1 MSIEIRQGYRLSP
14 QQRHLWLQQ
23 VSSEFCYYA
32 QCGVLVEGGPDA
44 RLLKTSLKRVIGEHE
59 SLRTVF
65 HNLRGMGLPAQV
77 VLDSVPPIDDHDL
90 TGMMVQAREEKID
103 ALFQE
108 HRQRPFD
115 FKRGP
120 LLRLSYLVLSPDSHL
135 LLLTLPAL
143 CADAITL
150 NNLAH
155 KISSAY
161 ASEAGSE
168 HASAAPMQYADLSE
182 WQNEIL
188 ETEYSMEGRE
198 FWREQDLSSLSALK
212 LPLEKICFDRS
223 KFDPQSLSLTLKPEL
238 PAKIKTISRSYD
250 SSTAV
255 FLQTCWQ
262 ILLRSL
268 TGQNDV
274 VVGVLYDGR
283 NYCELEDALGLFAKY
298 LPISCQL
305 RNDSQF
311 GESLKAVE
319 QFTQEACRW
328 QQCFSWEHLRAAQG
342 DLIEPPMFPFSF
354 DFITQPAKRLTAG
367 LSFSIYK
374 QSVCLDRFKIKLSCL
389 ERGDTLVTELHYD
402 ASLISA
408 QYAERLLAQFH
419 TLAES
424 AAYNP
429 RAAVERLE
437 ILGTAEREQL
447 LLRLNDTQAAYSEE
461 KCVHELFESI
471 AARQPER
478 MAVVFEEQRLTY
490 GELNMKANRLA
501 HHLRALGVGPETRVG
516 LFGKRSLNMI
526 VGLFGILK
534 AGGAYVP
541 LESGQPQARL
551 AQQLTEAGVGLLLTE
566 HLLLSH
572 LPEFAGTVLCLDSEE
587 QRWTTEPE
595 SNPVSGSTSLQLAYV
610 IYTSGST
617 GVSKAVGVS
626 HRSLVNYT
634 EFIIRKIGAR
644 ELLAC
649 GDMAFATVTTL
660 SADLGHT
667 SIFGALLSGGCLH
680 VISYEVA
687 TDAERMAT
695 YMTAHAVDVLKIVP
709 SHLSALLSAG
719 GGARVLPRQRLILGG
734 EAFSVELAQRLKE
747 LKSECRILN
756 HYGPTETT
764 VGALTYAG
772 VDDEDAWR
780 ERLVVPIGRPINNM
794 KVYILDRQMM
804 PVATGIAGELYLG
817 GAGVARGYLNSA
829 EQTAE
834 RFVPHP
840 FARTKGERLYRTGD
854 LARFLVDG
862 NIEFVGRIDE
872 QVKIRGYRIEPGEVA
887 SILKEHETVKDAVVL
902 ATEDE
907 SKHKR
912 LVAYVVPKATYAP
925 AIAGRPRYRLPN
937 NLAVVQQNQYETDF
951 FYRQIFV
958 EQTNL
963 KHGSH
968 LPPSACVFDVGAN
981 IGLFTLYASMLCKD
995 ATVYAF
1001 EPIPPIFETLK
1012 LNASVY
1018 EVNARLYNCG
1028 LSNANR
1034 KVTFT
1039 YYPHASCMS
1048 GYYADADRDR
1058 QTLSLILKQQNHQPQ
1073 VTDFAPL
1080 LDDIANERIK
1090 SEAFLCE
1097 LRTVSEIISENS
1109 IECVDLLKIDVE
1121 KSELDVLQGIEN
1133 EDWKKIRN
1141 IVIEAHDV
1149 NGQLERI
1156 RTLLEHRGYNVI
1168 VEQDVSLD
1176 SMGLFNIYAKREQ
1189 STAEEET
1196 RSSLLPPVVHPA
1208 SVLTKDELFAYLQS
1222 RLPAYMLPGDIIILE
1237 SLPLTANGK
1246 LNRQALPSPEES
1258 RSDEIEY
1265 APPRNEIESILVS
1278 VWQEVL
1284 GRAPIGINSDYFAM
1298 GGDSIRVVQMVHELN
1313 QYDLPVVV
1321 MDILRHSTISK
1332 LARHIQESRAHTGKS
1347 APPPLDLLTQPEP
1360 PRSLLPEGTE
1370 DVYPAS
1376 KMQEYVIFH
1385 YRHDHQGMGVYHI
1398 QQSYHIYD
1406 KAFSAS
1412 AFKKALELIVNR
1424 HPALRTTF
1432 MMSDTGEL
1440 FQVVRRRVELLIRE
1454 EELRHLGNAEQ
1465 EAHIEAT
1472 ILRDRAELF
1481 DITKTEEPLVRF
1493 TIFFRAEDT
1502 IEFLMSI
1509 HHAIMDGW
1517 GNQVLAKELVAFHL
1531 ALKKGEAADT
1541 APSVNIYKEFVAL
1554 EREITSSKAASN
1566 FWREHL
1572 TNRTDRL
1579 PPRRALP
1586 VNEDTELNYLHRLPR
1601 ELTNRMYELS
1611 RSLKVS
1617 LKAIFLSGYLDLIGS
1632 ETAGESV
1639 TVGVISNGRSE
1650 RLTDPLNAVGLFWN
1664 IIPFCCSLEGEDKS
1678 SQVGKVQRL
1687 LIETE
1692 LYGTYPL
1699 AQILK
1704 EQHTRALFFATFNF
1718 LHFHHM
1724 KNIPVQHGLRILGM
1738 RSHDKFH
1745 FPLNYIVSVDPF
1757 DGNIGLRVEYDQS
1770 YFSRESIRSL
1780 TEQYIELLRS
1790 ATNLRSLL

>member
-1 MSIEIRQGYRLSP
+1 MLTEIRQGYRLSP

-23 VSSEFCYYA
+23 VGSEIYYA

-44 RLLKTSLKRVIGEHE
+44 RLLKRSLKRVIGEHE

-65 HNLRGMGLPAQV
+65 DNLPGMRFPAQV
-77 VLDSVPPIDDHDL
+77 ITDSVPPIDDHDL
-90 TGMMVQAREEKID
+90 TDMMVQAQREKIEG
-103 ALFQE
+103 LFQE

-115 FKRGP
+115 FERGP
-120 LLRLSYLVLSPDSHL
+120 LLRVSYLVLSPDSHL

-143 CADAITL
+143 CADVITL

-155 KISSAY
+155 AISSAY

-168 HASAAPMQYADLSE
+168 HVASAAPVQYADLSE

-188 ETEYSMEGRE
+188 ETEYSIEGRE
-198 FWREQDLSSLSALK
+198 FWREQELSSLSALK
-212 LPLEKICFDRS
+212 LPLEKISFGRS

-238 PAKIKTISRSYD
+238 LAKIETISMSYE

-255 FLQTCWQ
+255 FLLTCWQ
-262 ILLRSL
+262 ILLRNL
-268 TGQNDV
+268 TGQNDI
-274 VVGVLYDGR
+274 VVGVLYNGR
-283 NYCELEDALGLFAKY
+283 DYCELEDALGLFAKY
-298 LPISCQL
+298 LPISCHL
-305 RNDSQF
+305 RNDSQLDK
-311 GESLKAVE
+311 SLKAVE
-319 QFTQEACRW
+319 QFTLEARRW
-328 QQCFSWEHLRAAQG
+328 QQCFSWEDLRAAQD
-342 DLIEPPMFPFSF
+342 DLIEPSMFPFSF
-354 DFITQPAKRLTAG
+354 DFITEPAKRLTAG
-367 LSFSIYK
+367 LSFSVYK
-374 QSVCLDRFKIKLSCL
+374 QSVCLERFKVKLSCL
-389 ERGDTLVTELHYD
+389 ERGDTLATGLHYD
-402 ASLISA
+402 ASFISA
-408 QYAERLLAQFH
+408 EYAERLLTQFH

-424 AAYNP
+424 AAGNP
-429 RAAVERLE
+429 RAAIERLE
-437 ILGTAEREQL
+437 VLGAPEREQL

-461 KCVHELFESI
+461 KCVHELFETI

-478 MAVVFEEQRLTY
+478 MAVVFEEQGLTY
-490 GELNMKANRLA
+490 GELNTQANRLA
-501 HHLRALGVGPETRVG
+501 HHLRALGVGPEARVG
-516 LFGKRSLNMI
+516 LFVKRSLNMI
-526 VGLFGILK
+526 VGLLGILK

-541 LESGQPQARL
+541 LENGQPQARL
-551 AQQLTEAGVGLLLTE
+551 AQQLTEAGVNLLVTE
-566 HLLLSH
+566 HRLLSH
-572 LPEFAGTVLCLDSEE
+572 LPEFAGTVLCLDSDE

-617 GVSKAVGVS
+617 GVPKAVGVS
-626 HRSLVNYT
+626 HRNLVNYT

-649 GDMAFATVTTL
+649 GDMVFATVTTL

-687 TDAERMAT
+687 TDGERMAT

-719 GGARVLPRQRLILGG
+719 GGTRVLPKQWLIPGG
-734 EAFSVELAQRLKE
+734 EALSVELAQRLKE
-747 LKSECRILN
+747 LKGECRILN

-772 VDDEDAWR
+772 VDSEDAWA
-780 ERLVVPIGRPINNM
+780 ERLVVPIGRPITNAQ
-794 KVYILDRQMM
+794 VYILDRQMM
-804 PVATGIAGELYLG
+804 PVATGIAGELHLG

-834 RFVPHP
+834 HFVPHP
-840 FARTKGERLYRTGD
+840 FARTNGERLYRTGD

-872 QVKIRGYRIEPGEVA
+872 QVKIRGYRVEPGEVA
-887 SILKEHETVKDAVVL
+887 SILKEHEAVKDAVVL
-902 ATEDE
+902 AREDE

-912 LVAYVVPKATYAP
+912 LIAYIVPKAMYAP
-925 AIAGRPRYRLPN
+925 AIAGRQRYRLPN
-937 NLAVVQQNQYETDF
+937 NLAVVQQNKYETDF

-963 KHGSH
+963 KHGIH
-968 LPPSACVFDVGAN
+968 LPPRACVFDVGAN

-1001 EPIPPIFETLK
+1001 EPIPPIYESLK

-1018 EVNARLYNCG
+1018 ELNVKLYNCG
-1028 LSNANR
+1028 LSNANK
-1034 KVTFT
+1034 KVAFT
-1039 YYPHASCMS
+1039 YYPHSSCMS
-1048 GYYADADRDR
+1048 GYYADADLDR
-1058 QTLSLILKQQNHQPQ
+1058 QTLSLILKQQNDQPQ
-1073 VTDFAPL
+1073 MIDFVPY
-1080 LDDIANERIK
+1080 LDDIAGERIK
-1090 SEAFLCE
+1090 SEAFLCQ
-1097 LRTVSEIISENS
+1097 LRTISEIITENS

-1121 KSELDVLQGIEN
+1121 KSELDVLHGVEN
-1133 EDWKKIRN
+1133 QDWKKIRN

-1156 RTLLEHRGYNVI
+1156 RTLLKQRGYNVI

-1176 SMGLFNIYAKREQ
+1176 STGLFNIYAKREQ

-1196 RSSLLPPVVHPA
+1196 HSSLLPPLVHQA
-1208 SVLTKDELFAYLQS
+1208 SILTNDELLAYLQS
-1222 RLPAYMLPGDIIILE
+1222 RLPAYMVPGDIVILE

-1258 RSDEIEY
+1258 RSGQIEY
-1265 APPRNEIESILVS
+1265 APPRNEIENILVS

-1284 GRAPIGINSDYFAM
+1284 GRAPIGINSDYFAL
-1298 GGDSIRVVQMVHELN
+1298 GGDSIRVVQIVHELN
-1313 QYDLPVVV
+1313 QHDLPVTV

-1332 LARHIQESRAHTGKS
+1332 IAGHIQKSKAQTGKS
-1347 APPPLDLLTQPEP
+1347 IPPPLDLLMQPEL

-1370 DVYPAS
+1370 DIYPAS

-1385 YRHDHQGMGVYHI
+1385 YQHDHQGMGVYHI

-1406 KAFSAS
+1406 KDFSPS
-1412 AFKKALELIVNR
+1412 AFKKALEFLVNR
-1424 HPALRTTF
+1424 HAALRTTF
-1432 MMSDTGEL
+1432 MTSDTGEF
-1440 FQVVRRRVELLIRE
+1440 FQVVRRRIEPSIRE
-1454 EELRHLGNAEQ
+1454 EQLRHLGNAAQ
-1465 EAHIEAT
+1465 EAHIEAA
-1472 ILRDRAELF
+1472 ILQDRATLF

-1493 TIFFRAEDT
+1493 NLFFRAQDT
-1502 IEFLMSI
+1502 IEFLISV
-1509 HHAIMDGW
+1509 HHAIIDGW
-1517 GNQVLAKELVAFHL
+1517 GNQVLAKELMDFYLAF
-1531 ALKKGEAADT
+1531 KRGEAPEA
-1541 APSVNIYKEFVAL
+1541 APSVNTYKEFVAL
-1554 EREITSSKAASN
+1554 EREITTSKAASN

-1572 TNRTDRL
+1572 KNSTDRL
-1579 PPRRALP
+1579 LPRRAMP
-1586 VNEDTELNYLHRLPR
+1586 VNQDTELNYIHPLPC

-1617 LKAIFLSGYLDLIGS
+1617 LKAIFLSGYLDLIAS
-1632 ETAGESV
+1632 ETGGETV

-1650 RLTDPLNAVGLFWN
+1650 RLTEPLKAVGLFWN

-1678 SQVGKVQRL
+1678 SQAGKVQRL

-1704 EQHTRALFFATFNF
+1704 DQHTTALFFATFNF

-1724 KNIPVQHGLRILGM
+1724 KDIPVEHGLRVLGM
-1738 RSHDKFH
+1738 KSHDKFH

-1757 DGNIGLRVEYDQS
+1757 NGNIGFRVEYDRS

-1780 TEQYIELLRS
+1780 TGQYVELLRS
-1790 ATNLRSLL
+1790 S